1 MLSRYT
7 VFFVACALPLLFAH
21 QIAPSMAH
29 ELDFWLLWVI
39 AMLVVGLPVLFAEF
53 ALSARSGDGV
63 WLGMQK
69 LTREADA
76 KMTWRVFAGLS
87 VLVSLLISATMTAR
101 IGTGLHQHLP
111 QFDLGVPSIGL
122 SAGVM
127 VVALILSL
135 LKTRLL
141 GAGVIVVV
149 IGGLISLFDGGLSGG
164 VSVPIITSVS
174 LGEWA
179 RAVSLALLSVGV
191 GTGLYWF
198 LSVEMTRQVMG
209 QHNKKPLSGL
219 ILPIWLTQLIFGA
232 FALLVGSAFVTPT
245 SFAVTGVG
253 MLFITSFL
261 LYYAIGE
268 LKIRLGFIK
277 GISTGIVL
285 AMLLSAL
292 PANITLIMLVFIS
305 LLTVIILAI
314 FSGFIMKI
322 SHLRKTFNFKS
333 EGRYNVWRV
342 LMRIGVPLAIIIAL
356 IGWVG
361 QWLQ

>member
-1 MLSRYT
+1 
-7 VFFVACALPLLFAH
+7 
-21 QIAPSMAH
+21 
-29 ELDFWLLWVI
+29 
-39 AMLVVGLPVLFAEF
+39 
-53 ALSARSGDGV
+53 
-63 WLGMQK
+63 
-69 LTREADA
+69 
-76 KMTWRVFAGLS
+76 
-87 VLVSLLISATMTAR
+87 
-101 IGTGLHQHLP
+101 
-111 QFDLGVPSIGL
+111 
-122 SAGVM
+122 
-127 VVALILSL
+127 
-135 LKTRLL
+135 
-141 GAGVIVVV
+141 
-149 IGGLISLFDGGLSGG
+149 
-164 VSVPIITSVS
+164 
-174 LGEWA
+174 
-179 RAVSLALLSVGV
+179 
-191 GTGLYWF
+191 
-198 LSVEMTRQVMG
+198 MG

-268 LKIRLGFIK
+268 LKIRLGLIK

-292 PANITLIMLVFIS
+292 PANITLMMLVFIS